1 MGLPSLKKPTA
12 PFCST
17 AGPKILSGGAAGL
30 APIAAAGPPSQ
41 PPSELSR
48 TSTGEGGDAR
58 RRSVLLWH
66 MADAEDPFLDCA
78 APPALAPS
86 TRPAPTGSAPLPD
99 PCLLHLA
106 LQLVGGGGRR
116 HIQRWERR
124 SLPRHQGCIPH
135 APPVV
140 RAWAEAGTGCGA
152 RRQRGIGTPWRFCFC
167 SGAAA
172 APAMACRYAL
182 GLRSRSASA

>member
-58 RRSVLLWH
+58 RRSVI
-66 MADAEDPFLDCA
+66 
-78 APPALAPS
+78 APS

-106 LQLVGGGGRR
+106 LQLVGGGGRC

-152 RRQRGIGTPWRFCFC
+152 RRQRGIGTPCRFCFC
-167 SGAAA
+167 SSAAA
-172 APAMACRYAL
+172 APAMACRFCDAVL